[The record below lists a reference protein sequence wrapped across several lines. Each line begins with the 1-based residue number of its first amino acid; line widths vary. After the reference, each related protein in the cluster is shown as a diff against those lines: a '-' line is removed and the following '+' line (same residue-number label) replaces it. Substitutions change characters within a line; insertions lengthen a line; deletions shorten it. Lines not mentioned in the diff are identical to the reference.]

1 MMEIKEILQ
10 KKNPS
15 VETLISCF
23 EKVRQHGNVGVIK
36 FDGERA
42 QAAYTVFISFPGKET
57 QLIRADEDD
66 LKNALIKVLA
76 VYVKTKENK

>member
-1 MMEIKEILQ
+1 L
-10 KKNPS
+10 S
-15 VETLISCF
+15 VIFKVSVTGCF
-23 EKVRQHGNVGVIK
+23 EKVRQHGNGGVIK

-66 LKNALIKVLA
+66 LKNALTNVLT
-76 VYVKTKENK
+76 VYVRTAEKQ

>member
-1 MMEIKEILQ
+1 MIEIKEILQ

-15 VETLISCF
+15 VEALISCF

-57 QLIRADEDD
+57 QLIRADEDE
-66 LKNALIKVLA
+66 LKNALTNVLT
-76 VYVKTKENK
+76 VYVKTAEKQ